1 MHNQPI
7 NQQVI
12 ALIPHYNHSNTVGAV
27 AHQLRQLNL
36 PVLIIDDGSTAD
48 HKAALQELAQQD
60 GIQVH
65 FCPQN
70 GGKGAAMK
78 VGFKLAWEQGFAYA
92 VQVDADGQ
100 HQLSDVAIFLQKS
113 AENPTALI
121 CGRPIYGDDAPKSRL
136 YGRKITDFWNAIHT
150 HSRDILD
157 GMCGFRLYPVVAMM
171 DLLKQEKIGDRMD
184 FDIEIIVKAH
194 WYQIPMVW
202 VDTPV
207 RYDKNG
213 TSHFRAFADNW
224 KISKMH
230 TKLFWQMVWRMIRGK
245 PL

>member
-1 MHNQPI
+1 MNS
-7 NQQVI
+7 QVI
-12 ALIPHYNHSNTVGAV
+12 AVIPHYNHSNTVGNV
-27 AHQLRQLNL
+27 ADQLCHLGL
-36 PVLIIDDGSTAD
+36 PVLIIDDGSSVE
-48 HKAALQELAQQD
+48 HKERLQKLINHSD
-60 GIQVH
+60 IQLH
-65 FCPQN
+65 FCSHN

-78 VGFKLAWEQGFAYA
+78 VGFRLAFEQGFHY
-92 VQVDADGQ
+92 VIQVDADGQ
-100 HQLSDVAIFLQKS
+100 HQLSDVATFLQKS

-157 GMCGFRLYPVVAMM
+157 GMCGFRLYPLKQTL
-171 DLLKQEKIGDRMD
+171 DLLEQESIGDRMD

-194 WYQIPMVW
+194 WYQIPMIW

-207 RYDKNG
+207 RYELNG
-213 TSHFRAFADNW
+213 VSHFRAFADNW
-224 KISKMH
+224 KITKMH
-230 TKLFWQMVWRMIRGK
+230 TKLFWKMVWRMLRGK